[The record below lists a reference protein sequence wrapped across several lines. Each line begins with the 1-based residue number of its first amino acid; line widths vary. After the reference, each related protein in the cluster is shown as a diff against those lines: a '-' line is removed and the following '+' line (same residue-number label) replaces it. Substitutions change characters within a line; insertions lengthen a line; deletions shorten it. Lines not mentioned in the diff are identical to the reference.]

1 MKKAP
6 RNLRGKDKT
15 LKEGTVMKK
24 IEAIVRPEKLD
35 GVRAALER
43 SGYPGIT
50 ITEIEGHGL
59 QKGTIQ
65 QWRGEKYK
73 VDFLPKIK
81 VEIVA
86 KDSDAEKIIQAV
98 LESAYTGGVGDG
110 KIFVTEVEEVVRI
123 RTRERGERALV

>member
-1 MKKAP
+1 
-6 RNLRGKDKT
+6 
-15 LKEGTVMKK
+15 MKK
-24 IEAIVRPEKLD
+24 IEAIIRPEKLQ

-43 SGYPGIT
+43 SGYPGIS

-59 QKGTIQ
+59 QKGTVQ

-86 KDSDAEKIIQAV
+86 KDPDAEKIIQAI

-110 KIFVTEVEEVVRI
+110 KIFVYDVTEVVRI

>member
-1 MKKAP
+1 
-6 RNLRGKDKT
+6 
-15 LKEGTVMKK
+15 MKK

-35 GVRAALER
+35 AVRAALER

-50 ITEIEGHGL
+50 ISEIEGHGL
-59 QKGTIQ
+59 QKGTVQ

-73 VDFLPKIK
+73 LDFLPKMK

-86 KDSDAEKIIQAV
+86 KDSDVEKIIQAI

-110 KIFVTEVEEVVRI
+110 KIFVYDVNEVVRI

>member
-1 MKKAP
+1 
-6 RNLRGKDKT
+6 
-15 LKEGTVMKK
+15 MKK

-59 QKGTIQ
+59 QKGSIQ
-65 QWRGEKYK
+65 QWRGEKFK

-86 KDSDAEKIIQAV
+86 SDRDAEKIIQAV

-110 KIFVTEVEEVVRI
+110 KIFVTEVMEVVRI

>member
-1 MKKAP
+1 
-6 RNLRGKDKT
+6 
-15 LKEGTVMKK
+15 MKK
-24 IEAIVRPEKLD
+24 IEAVIRPEKLD

-59 QKGTIQ
+59 QKGTVQ

-86 KDSDAEKIIQAV
+86 NERDAEKIIQAI

-110 KIFVTEVEEVVRI
+110 KIFVTEVSEVVRI